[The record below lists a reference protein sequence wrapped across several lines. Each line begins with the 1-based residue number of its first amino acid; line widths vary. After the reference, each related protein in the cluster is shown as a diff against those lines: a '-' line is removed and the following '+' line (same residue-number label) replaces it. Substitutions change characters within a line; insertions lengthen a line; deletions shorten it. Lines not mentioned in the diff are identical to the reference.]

1 MKRIEVTDLG
11 NGITEVV
18 LNRPEKHNGVDWAM
32 LQAWRRVPRELGRDR
47 AIRAVVLRGEGPSFC
62 SGLDFGDFARRPD
75 RILRAFVP
83 AGRANMAQAA
93 VWDWRD
99 LPFPVIAAL
108 HGRCYGGGLQL
119 ALAADFRIATPDCE
133 LSVLEGRWGLIPDM
147 SGTLALR
154 EVVGIDQAKLLAMT
168 ARKISGRQALAIG
181 LVTEVADDPV
191 GAARALAAELA
202 AKSPDAVAACKRLF
216 QGNWLA
222 PEGEALARE
231 RRLQTPL
238 LLGRNFRAALRANFA
253 KRVPRFADRSPL
265 RWR

>member
-1 MKRIEVTDLG
+1 MKRIEVTDMG
-11 NGITEVV
+11 NGIAEVV

-32 LQAWRRVPRELGRDR
+32 LRAWRRIPHELARDR
-47 AIRAVVLRGEGPSFC
+47 TIRAVVLRGEGPSFC
-62 SGLDFGDFARRPD
+62 SGLDFGDFMRRPD

-83 AGRANMAQAA
+83 TGRTNLAQAA

-119 ALAADFRIATPDCE
+119 ALAADFRIAAPDCE
-133 LSVLEGRWGLIPDM
+133 LSVMEGRWGLIPDM

-154 EVVGIDQAKLLAMT
+154 ELVGIDQAKLLSMT
-168 ARKISGRQALAIG
+168 ARRLSGQQALAIG

-191 GAARALAAELA
+191 EAAHALATELA
-202 AKSPDAVAACKRLF
+202 AKSPDAVSACKRLL

-222 PEGEALARE
+222 QEGEALGRE

-238 LLGRNFRAALRANFA
+238 LLGRNFREALRANFK
-253 KRVPRFADRSPL
+253 KRLPRFADRSPL